1 MSGTEPAHIEGTP
14 TGQAAL
20 TTIEQQQII
29 DGNAAGTPTAGG
41 NGGQSLGYG
50 PPPPSTPTMTVPN
63 GVEAAVLKLKEKATG
78 ESVHREFNRQ
88 LQLQPNYNNTEAQT
102 FWEGNIYNMG
112 GIRVFGVMKEGS
124 PYVQCLWGV
133 GKYTDEDTAG
143 DVGEGVLGFLGNR
156 NRFGDTPPM
165 VALPKDN
172 SYKWKKMKG
181 MWDVSEFTQHYSNEA
196 SRLRLRTPPPE
207 ATEEKWLPR
216 LIYLP
221 YELGMF
227 VAAKPRTCHE
237 LYVEAIRLAG
247 DTSSLIQMEHIEL
260 IKDWCL
266 GAAYKATEG
275 SSALALKMQPVAS
288 STDAFIEFR
297 ENKCN
302 WFLGS
307 RIQAQGSQQ
316 DAAGQ
321 FEQRIEKMASTI
333 LEKAMETNVEM
344 ATRLNAAQQSGAAA
358 GGSGGQAT
366 SNLLAGVKPLE
377 GAELYAV
384 MGFCGVT
391 DPNLIP
397 PIWKTHYHSTATLL
411 TKRQEIEEQLLA
423 WSAETGYAI
432 NKLIALNKDW
442 FADVKAVDLAK
453 GEARASF
460 GSLDRGF
467 SAQCALAVT
476 LGYLSSMKERERA
489 EEDTA
494 HTRTLAERLNL
505 SKTDPR
511 PPPVTLEDLKK
522 GVATYAGL
530 TFIHFGNGCDLY
542 VQLMD
547 ILHTLY
553 CDGVEHVKERYHP
566 TLVVGYWFE
575 ILDKSRMYFYP
586 MLRKSDF
593 DKLGGPTYPVCTLSS
608 LLQPIIAGREVE
620 NIAFPL
626 KWRNALSTTK
636 PTGVIHGLGGMQ
648 SSGAGARAAS
658 VSFGTSTYVGNNA
671 KGYEAAT
678 KKQARP
684 TTPPSSSGGAWTRQ
698 TSFPSAPPD
707 TSTPPSFGTGDKLA
721 HCHPTVRQ
729 QFGDYHKMYG
739 GLPRLQLLCKHS
751 KIKIADLLM
760 QNSFQNPADGS
771 NNMCFNHVLGICT
784 NPNCRRVHPRYTD
797 LISDYVRDLC
807 RQLKK
812 GMDFMLQ
819 NPDSGAKRSSSQG

>member
-1 MSGTEPAHIEGTP
+1 MSGTGPATIEGTP
-14 TGQAAL
+14 VGQTTL
-20 TTIEQQQII
+20 TAVEQQQII

-50 PPPPSTPTMTVPN
+50 PPSPSTPTMTVTN
-63 GVEAAVLKLKEKATG
+63 GVEAALLKLKEKATE
-78 ESVHREFNRQ
+78 ESVQREFNRQ
-88 LQLQPNYNNTEAQT
+88 LQLQQNYNNTEAQT
-102 FWEGNIYNMG
+102 FWEGNIYNLG

-133 GKYTDEDTAG
+133 GKYTDEDIAG

-172 SYKWKKMKG
+172 SYKWKKIKG
-181 MWDVSEFTQHYSNEA
+181 MWDVTEFTQHFGNDA

-207 ATEEKWLPR
+207 ATEEKLLPR

-221 YELGMF
+221 YELGVF

-237 LYVEAIRLAG
+237 LYVEASRLAG
-247 DTSSLIQMEHIEL
+247 DTSSFIQMEHIEL

-275 SSALALKMQPVAS
+275 SSVLALKMQPVAS
-288 STDAFIEFR
+288 STEAFIEFR

-307 RIQAQGSQQ
+307 RNQAQGGQQ
-316 DAAGQ
+316 DVTGQ

-333 LEKAMETNVEM
+333 LEKALETNVEM
-344 ATRLNAAQQSGAAA
+344 ATRLQAAQQSGTTT
-358 GGSGGQAT
+358 GGNGGQAMST
-366 SNLLAGVKPLE
+366 LLSGVKPLE

-411 TKRQEIEEQLLA
+411 TKRQEIDEQLQK
-423 WSAETGYAI
+423 WSVDTGYAI
-432 NKLIALNKDW
+432 NKVIALSKDW

-505 SKTDPR
+505 SKADPR
-511 PPPVTLEDLKK
+511 PPPVTLEDFKK

-530 TFIHFGNGCDLY
+530 TFIHFGTGCDLY

-553 CDGVEHVKERYHP
+553 CDGVEHVKDCYHP
-566 TLVVGYWFE
+566 KLVMEYWFE
-575 ILDKSRMYFYP
+575 ILDKSRMYFYT

-593 DKLGGPTYPVCTLSS
+593 DKLGGPTYPTCTLSS
-608 LLQPIIAGREVE
+608 LLQPILAGRGVE
-620 NIAFPL
+620 NIAFPV
-626 KWRNALSTTK
+626 KWRNALSTAK
-636 PTGVIHGLGGMQ
+636 PTGIIHGLGGTQ
-648 SSGAGARAAS
+648 SSGAS
-658 VSFGTSTYVGNNA
+658 VSFGTNTYVGNNV

-684 TTPPSSSGGAWTRQ
+684 TTPPSSSGGTWTWQ

-707 TSTPPSFGTGDKLA
+707 TNTPPSFGTGDKLA

-729 QFGDYHKMYG
+729 QFAEYHKMYG

-760 QNSFQNPADGS
+760 QNSFRNPDGS